1 MNGAERRPARW
12 PGVLGTVGIIIAV
25 LTFWDELSELIRLF
39 TWGEEDWVRMLGTE
53 TARMVQEF
61 APPLG
66 FVIASAVINLELA
79 ILLFVGSVLLIR
91 RSRAGV
97 SCCRVWAFLA
107 LPWLAAQLLLVL
119 TWMRTHLPG
128 LLRPE
133 WHVDEATIVF
143 WTIIAFMVIAIFPV
157 FLLVWFA
164 RPTVKAE
171 YATWDMP
178 AA

>member
-1 MNGAERRPARW
+1 MNGAEKRPSRW
-12 PGVLGTVGIIIAV
+12 PGVLGTIGIIIAV

-39 TWGEEDWVRMLGTE
+39 TWGEEDWARMLGAE

-66 FVIASAVINLELA
+66 FAIASAVINIELA

-97 SCCRVWAFLA
+97 SCFRVWSFLV
-107 LPWLAAQLLLVL
+107 LPWLAIQLVLVL
-119 TWMRTHLPG
+119 TWMRDHLSG
-128 LLRPE
+128 LLQPD
-133 WHVDEATIVF
+133 WQVAEATIVF
-143 WTIIAFMVIAIFPV
+143 WTVVAFMVIAIFPV
-157 FLLVWFA
+157 FLLVWLA
-164 RPTVKAE
+164 RPVIQAE
-171 YATWDMP
+171 YSRWDMP